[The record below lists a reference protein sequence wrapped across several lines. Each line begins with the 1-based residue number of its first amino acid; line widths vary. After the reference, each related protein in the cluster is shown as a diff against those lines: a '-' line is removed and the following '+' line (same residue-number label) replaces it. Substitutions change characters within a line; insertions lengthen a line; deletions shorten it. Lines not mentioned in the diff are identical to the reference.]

1 MKFFRL
7 ALAFAFAALVP
18 SGAAF
23 AAAAQGRKV
32 ARPAADSAPVPAP
45 TPAPDKKNARPA
57 DSANK
62 ADSSQAAA
70 QTAGKKNA
78 RAGDDAGA
86 RASADGSN
94 PSSPA
99 ADGALYAFE
108 FAQPAFIVNRY
119 RIEHDAA
126 GRGKISFQKKTDGLN
141 DPPVVEPLEISP
153 AAFARIV
160 SAWEALKF
168 LDSQT
173 DYQSDKQFPH
183 LGVMKLRLKRDGRE
197 REAEFNWTNDEH
209 AKALVTE
216 YKALA
221 EQQFFVFDMGLAR
234 QYQPSEA
241 IKVLKRL
248 ETLLKINSISDPAQ
262 LLPLLRDLTTDERI
276 PLIARNHA
284 ERLIKQLE
292 K

>member
-1 MKFFRL
+1 MKPLRL
-7 ALAFAFAALVP
+7 ALALVFAALVQ

-23 AAAAQGRKV
+23 DAAAQGRKV
-32 ARPAADSAPVPAP
+32 ARQPNNSAPVPPAP
-45 TPAPDKKNARPA
+45 APAPDKKNARPE
-57 DSANK
+57 DSADK
-62 ADSSQAAA
+62 ADSTRAAA

-78 RAGDDAGA
+78 RAADDAARPSAQGA
-86 RASADGSN
+86 NQSA
-94 PSSPA
+94 A
-99 ADGALYAFE
+99 AEGALYAFE
-108 FAQPAFIVNRY
+108 FAQPAFVVSRY

-126 GRGKISFQKKTDGLN
+126 GRAKISFSKKTDGLN
-141 DPPVVEPLEISP
+141 DPPVVEPFDISP
-153 AAFARIV
+153 AAAARILA
-160 SAWEALKF
+160 AWEALKF

-173 DYQSDKQFPH
+173 DYQADKQFPH
-183 LGVMKLRLKRDGRE
+183 LGVMKLRLKHGGRE
-197 REAEFNWTNDEH
+197 RVAEFNWTKDEH
-209 AKALVTE
+209 AEALVRE
-216 YKALA
+216 YKGLA
-221 EQQFFVFDMGLAR
+221 EQQLFVFDMSLAR

-248 ETLLKINSISDPAQ
+248 ETLIKINSISDPAQ